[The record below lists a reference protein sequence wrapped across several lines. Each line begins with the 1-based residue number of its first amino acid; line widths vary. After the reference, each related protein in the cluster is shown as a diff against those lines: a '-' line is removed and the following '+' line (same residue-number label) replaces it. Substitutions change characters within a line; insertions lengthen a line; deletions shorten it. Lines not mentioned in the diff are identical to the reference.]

1 MVISITVKA
10 SSWTG
15 IKSAGL
21 PWELGIAET
30 HQTLVLNDLRSRVVI
45 QADGQIRT
53 GLDVLIAGLLG
64 ADEMGFATAPLI
76 TLGCIMMRKCHLN
89 TCPVGIATQDP
100 ELRKKFT
107 GKPEHVINYFFL
119 LAEEVR
125 ELMAKLGF
133 RTFSELIG
141 RADKLK
147 INKTDMNY
155 KETSLNFDSVLL
167 NSHELRPEVCVKGG
181 SVAQNFDIEKRLD
194 QVAIQQAMAVLDGKQ
209 ESIRM
214 EMKITNVDRA
224 FGATL
229 SNEISRRYREIG
241 LKDDSIH
248 ISMTGHAGQSFGA
261 FLGNLDV
268 LLVLRGHSI

>member
-261 FLGNLDV
+261 FLGKF
-268 LLVLRGHSI
+268 RCFTCS